1 MKHAKQRLMPVLIIT
16 VKYMDNM
23 KNLVSSIY
31 SSTKTVA
38 LFVGKK
44 IVKMSESSYQSRIAE
59 VRLRAQCEY

>member
-1 MKHAKQRLMPVLIIT
+1 MLIIT